1 MGIVLDYSTAW
12 RLYLLLTVGSSSLPP
27 ESVLCIDYLLMS
39 GGRNHSSTRSSQT
52 FIPLKYCSTSRNS
65 CKYKMHVIFRTWER
79 APDTS
84 PQEQPLSA
92 SFEKIY
98 QFVGWYDQ
106 WIDLHGNI
114 LRQRDQDAFHAVH
127 SLIWSIAGRCIRFQ
141 LNSGVESFLGCGQL
155 STLEEQLV
163 IVFTEMRGD
172 DNNRLTVTINQAYK
186 VQSFSS
192 FEAISIFLSGRIEG
206 SKR

>member
-1 MGIVLDYSTAW
+1 M
-12 RLYLLLTVGSSSLPP
+12 R
-27 ESVLCIDYLLMS
+27 
-39 GGRNHSSTRSSQT
+39 
-52 FIPLKYCSTSRNS
+52 F
-65 CKYKMHVIFRTWER
+65 FRTGEC
-79 APDTS
+79 APDIS
-84 PQEQPLSA
+84 CQEQPLSA

-98 QFVGWYDQ
+98 QFIGWYDQ

-127 SLIWSIAGRCIRFQ
+127 SLIWSIAGRCIRSK
-141 LNSGVESFLGCGQL
+141 LNSGVECFLGCGQL

-192 FEAISIFLSGRIEG
+192 SRGHIHVPKQTGRGLGTANTSRQSRYYLNPMSGVDCR
-206 SKR
+206 